1 MREDIITN
9 FSNNFSNTFFNY
21 DDTPDRHSPV
31 ILIYLSL
38 YKKLG
43 LSFDFIRLLH
53 INILPICVFF
63 FFKCLKI
70 KYPQIKNNLLLL
82 LSLCFFFFLTM
93 RELSIWPDSRIYGLL
108 FFLISVFFYLK
119 FNIEKKC
126 KYALLNTIFLCF
138 ASYLSPNYGLF
149 FLLFFYNYC
158 NYFKFSKETLIILFS
173 NLLLAFP
180 AYYYLF
186 KLKVFFLSNVA
197 IGYVPLST
205 RLNLS
210 NKILII
216 SSIIFFYFIP
226 FVSNQE
232 FINKY
237 LKKNVN
243 YKIIYISLI
252 ITSFL
257 FLFFSY
263 KIDFTGGGIFF
274 QISQFIFK
282 NNILFFIISFLSII
296 FLISIWNINFNNKII
311 IFCLMVSTPQ
321 LTIYHKYFD
330 PLLIVLFFLLFDFNY
345 NFKKIININF
355 LKSLYF
361 FYFCFLSLNYLK
373 ILIPRFY

>member
-82 LSLCFFFFLTM
+82 LSLCFFISPTM

-149 FLLFFYNYC
+149 FLFFFYNY
-158 NYFKFSKETLIILFS
+158 LLFQH
-173 NLLLAFP
+173 
-180 AYYYLF
+180 
-186 KLKVFFLSNVA
+186 
-197 IGYVPLST
+197 I
-205 RLNLS
+205 
-210 NKILII
+210 
-216 SSIIFFYFIP
+216 
-226 FVSNQE
+226 
-232 FINKY
+232 
-237 LKKNVN
+237 
-243 YKIIYISLI
+243 
-252 ITSFL
+252 
-257 FLFFSY
+257 
-263 KIDFTGGGIFF
+263 
-274 QISQFIFK
+274 
-282 NNILFFIISFLSII
+282 II
-296 FLISIWNINFNNKII
+296 FLN
-311 IFCLMVSTPQ
+311 
-321 LTIYHKYFD
+321 
-330 PLLIVLFFLLFDFNY
+330 
-345 NFKKIININF
+345 
-355 LKSLYF
+355 
-361 FYFCFLSLNYLK
+361 
-373 ILIPRFY
+373 